1 MKKLLIVTGGRVS
14 KEFVRRTIEEYRPNV
29 IVAADRGMMVLH
41 ELSVLPDYLVGDF
54 DSGENAVLEEF
65 RSRFSKE
72 GRPII
77 RSFNPEKDETDTE
90 LAISMS
96 IGLEPSEILIL
107 GGTGTRLD
115 HTLANV
121 GLLRKI
127 TEAGI
132 VGYLADEYNI
142 IRLHDEAF
150 TLKKGEGEEFFSF
163 LPFGDRVTG
172 LTIEGAKYEIKDY
185 DLELGSSLCISNEFQ
200 KKEVRV
206 KIGEGRLLSFQTSDE
221 KREFFKG

>member
-1 MKKLLIVTGGRVS
+1 MS
-14 KEFVRRTIEEYRPNV
+14 KEFIRKTIEEYRPDV
-29 IVAADRGMMVLH
+29 VVAADRGMMVLY
-41 ELSVLPDYLVGDF
+41 EISILPDYLVGDF
-54 DSGENAVLEEF
+54 DSGESKVLEEF
-65 RSRFSKE
+65 RSKFSKE

-127 TEAGI
+127 MEAGI
-132 VGYLADEYNI
+132 VGYLVDEHNVI
-142 IRLHDEAF
+142 SLHDEDF
-150 TLKKGEGEEFFSF
+150 TLKKMGKEEEFFSL
-163 LPFGDRVTG
+163 LPFGDRVLG
-172 LTIEGAKYEIKDY
+172 LTIEGAKYELSGY
-185 DLELGSSLCISNEFQ
+185 DLELGSSLCISNEFEER
-200 KKEVRV
+200 EVRV
-206 KIGEGRLLSFQTSDE
+206 KIGKGRLLLFRTSDE
-221 KREFFKG
+221 KKEFFKG